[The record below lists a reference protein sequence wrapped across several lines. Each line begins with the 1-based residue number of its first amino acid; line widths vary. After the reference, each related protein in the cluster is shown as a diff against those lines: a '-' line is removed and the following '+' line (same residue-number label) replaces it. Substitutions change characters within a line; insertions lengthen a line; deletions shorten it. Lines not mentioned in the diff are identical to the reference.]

1 MRNPRTILALLGVAL
16 LMGCAG
22 PQNQP
27 VSGASQSQTRSGP
40 KRIVV
45 AIRGEPHNLNDRI
58 NSAGPGG
65 VAGVAELAQLIS
77 TGLADMDGTTVVAP
91 RLAAE
96 LPTVENGLWQIT
108 SDGRMTTTWK
118 LRPNLIWHDGASFT
132 GDDLVFTAA
141 VGQDKEVGLL
151 RDRAYDFVDGVD
163 APDPMTVTV
172 RWNGTYILADNL
184 FSAFATPLPRH
195 VLELP
200 FVEDRANFIGH
211 AYWTREFIGTGPFKL
226 REWAQNSHL
235 VIAAFDRYALGR
247 PKLDEIE
254 VRFFLDPNV
263 VIANLLAG
271 TVEMTMGRGISLEQG
286 VEARDQWR
294 EGTLGLS
301 YSSWIALF
309 PQFINPTPAVI
320 GDARFRRAL
329 MHAADR
335 KSMIDTIVYG
345 QVPVPTS
352 FVNPGL
358 PESRET
364 EAAAVR
370 YDYDPRRAAQLIEE
384 LGYTRGGDGFFA
396 SAGQRL
402 GVEVR
407 TTAGDDLRDEL
418 LYATSD
424 YWQKNGVGVDTVIIP
439 RQRTDDREYRSTR
452 PGFEMV
458 RQPNALSEG
467 ALRRYHG
474 QEAALP
480 ENGFRGQNRTRY
492 ASPELDGL
500 IDRYLVTVPRQ
511 DRIEVLRQM
520 VRHISEQLPIMGIT
534 YNVEAM
540 LIAKRIVNVDANVAT
555 RNGHEWDVR

>member
-1 MRNPRTILALLGVAL
+1 MTHIRAILALIVIAVLA
-16 LMGCAG
+16 GCAG
-22 PQNQP
+22 PESRP
-27 VSGASQSQTRSGP
+27 VSTAQEQGRAGP
-40 KRIVV
+40 KRITV

-65 VAGVAELAQLIS
+65 VAGVAELALLVS
-77 TGLADMDGTTVVAP
+77 AGLADVDSTTVVAP

-96 LPTVENGLWQIT
+96 LPSLENGLWQI
-108 SDGRMTTTWK
+108 SPDGRMTTTWK
-118 LRPNLIWHDGASFT
+118 LKPDLVWHDGAPFT
-132 GDDLVFTAA
+132 TSDLIFTAT

-151 RDRAYDFVDGVD
+151 RDRAYDFVDSVE
-163 APDPMTVTV
+163 APDPTTITV
-172 RWNGTYILADNL
+172 RWNGTYILADNM
-184 FSAFATPLPRH
+184 FSSFAIPLPRH
-195 VLELP
+195 LLERP
-200 FVEDRANFIGH
+200 YTEDRPNFITH
-211 AYWTREFIGTGPFKL
+211 PYWTREFVGTGPFKL

-235 VIAAFDRYALGR
+235 VITAFDRYALGR

-263 VIANLLAG
+263 VIANLLSG

-286 VEARDQWR
+286 VEARDKWQQ
-294 EGTLGLS
+294 GTLGLS
-301 YSSWIALF
+301 YGSWIALF
-309 PQFINPTPAVI
+309 PQFINPNPAVI

-329 MHAADR
+329 LHAVDR
-335 KSMIDTIVYG
+335 KNIIDTILYG

-352 FVNPGL
+352 FINPGL
-358 PESRET
+358 PEFRET
-364 EAAAVR
+364 EAAAIR

-402 GVEVR
+402 SVEVR
-407 TTAGDDLRDEL
+407 TTAGDDLRDKL
-418 LYATSD
+418 LFATSD
-424 YWQKNGVGVDTVIIP
+424 YWQQNGVGVETVIIP

-458 RQPNALSEG
+458 RQPNDLTEG

-492 ASPELDGL
+492 ASPELDAL

-511 DRIEVLRQM
+511 ERLEVLRQM
-520 VRHISEQLPIMGIT
+520 VRHISEQLPVMGVT

-540 LIAKRIVNVDANVAT
+540 LVSKRILNVDANVAT